1 MGVLG
6 IDCGK
11 SGALAFYDGHH
22 VRFWQMPLKDGEIDI
37 QELSKL
43 TFMLPLDCIIVEE
56 QTSFASDGRYGV
68 FTMGINY
75 GRLLAWAEQRCSQ
88 LCRVRPQVWQQSHGI
103 SLKHEKGTPAAQKK
117 AATKAAALERLKSL
131 NPLLADQT
139 TGPRGGNR
147 DGIVDAILIAI
158 WGHNELRRSF
168 WPSRNGLGCWPDV
181 DLPSTKRGSKGAQR
195 SKRSGGKRK

>member
-6 IDCGK
+6 IDPGK
-11 SGALAFYDGHH
+11 SGALAFYDGTYTK
-22 VRFWQMPLKDGEIDI
+22 FFPLPFQHGEIDI
-37 QELSKL
+37 LELNKI
-43 TFMLPLDCIIVEE
+43 TFMLPLDCIVIEE
-56 QTSFASDGRYGV
+56 QNTFASDGRYGV

-117 AATKAAALERLKSL
+117 AATKAAALARLKSL

-168 WPSRNGLGCWPDV
+168 WPSRSGVGCFADAGLS
-181 DLPSTKRGSKGAQR
+181 STPKGAKGGQR
-195 SKRSGGKRK
+195 SKRSGGKR

>member
-11 SGALAFYDGHH
+11 SGALAYYDGD
-22 VRFWQMPLKDGEIDI
+22 RIKFWSMPLKDGEIDI
-37 QELSKL
+37 QELNKL
-43 TFMLPLDCIIVEE
+43 TFMIPLECIVIEE
-56 QTSFASDGRYGV
+56 QTSFASDGRFGA

-88 LCRVRPQVWQQSHGI
+88 LCRVRPQVWQKAHGI
-103 SLKHEKGTPAAQKK
+103 ALKHEKGTSNTERKK
-117 AATKAAALERLKSL
+117 ATKQAALDRLRQL

-139 TGPRGGNR
+139 TGPRGGTK
-147 DGIVDAILIAI
+147 DGLVDATLIAM
-158 WGHNELRRSF
+158 WGHNELRKSY
-168 WPSRNGLGCWPDV
+168 WPSRNGLRCFADV
-181 DLPSTKRGSKGAQR
+181 SLSSTPKGSKGTQR

>member
-11 SGALAFYDGHH
+11 SGALAYYDGTA
-22 VRFWQMPLKDGEIDI
+22 VKFFPMPLRDGEIDI
-37 QELSKL
+37 LELNKL
-43 TFMLPLDCIIVEE
+43 TFMLPLDCIIIEE
-56 QTSFASDGRYGV
+56 QTSFAHDGRFGA

-75 GRLLAWAEQRCSQ
+75 GRLLAWAEQRCSS
-88 LCRVRPQVWQQSHGI
+88 LCRVRPQVWQKSFGI
-103 SLKHEKGTPAAQKK
+103 ALKHEKGTTVTQRKQ
-117 AATKAAALERLKSL
+117 ATKAAALETLKKL

-158 WGHNELRRSF
+158 WGHNELRVTF
-168 WPSRNGLGCWPDV
+168 WPSRSGVGCFPVV
-181 DLPSTKRGSKGAQR
+181 DLPKSPKGSKGSQR
-195 SKRSGGKRK
+195 SSRSGGKR